1 MKKRLSNVIE
11 QFTEFT
17 TRLSCW
23 LWDTF
28 ESLLDIF
35 MDFLAKTLE
44 LILAMMNLFFQVM
57 CFLRDLCIDAMRT
70 YLNTFH
76 GIVNIIKSI
85 KCDDVEDFA
94 SACIVVILW
103 IEAIRIVMSL
113 VKQNPRTKIWTWF
126 GRNAEKKNNNSNK
139 NPKIYGKQ
147 HCSCKKSGKQGGRY
161 VKRFQNI
168 TSKENLIE

>member
-11 QFTEFT
+11 QFTEFA

-23 LWDTF
+23 SWDTF

-35 MDFLAKTLE
+35 MDFLAKILE

-70 YLNTFH
+70 YLNAFH

-103 IEAIRIVMSL
+103 IEAIKIVMSL
-113 VKQNPRTKIWTWF
+113 VKQVRGMI
-126 GRNAEKKNNNSNK
+126 
-139 NPKIYGKQ
+139 
-147 HCSCKKSGKQGGRY
+147 
-161 VKRFQNI
+161 
-168 TSKENLIE
+168 LL